1 MSTATTNNL
10 QPSNETYVT
19 PAVDIYDNEQG
30 VFFIADMPG
39 IKRENLNIDIDKG
52 LLTIDGW
59 HDVAYSTAAEGE
71 KARHHYRRRFQVGNK
86 FDSAQASATLESG
99 VLKVHLPRLQ
109 EAMPQRIEIQ
119 VASAQQ
125 QTQV

>member
-1 MSTATTNNL
+1 MSTATNL

-59 HDVAYSTAAEGE
+59 QDIATNAAPENGAENE
-71 KARHHYRRRFQVGNK
+71 KARHHYRRRFQLGNK
-86 FDSAQASATLESG
+86 FDSAQASATLECG

-109 EAMPQRIEIQ
+109 AATPQRIEIQ
-119 VASAQQ
+119 VA
-125 QTQV
+125 